1 MKPAARVRL
10 IEARKAKYRSASAFA
25 RDMGV
30 GRSTVTQWE
39 NGDRTPSVTTAAEIA
54 QKLGKPMD
62 HLFGLDALHGA

>member
-39 NGDRTPSVTTAAEIA
+39 NGDRTPSVTTAAAIA
-54 QKLGKPMD
+54 KRLEKPMD
-62 HLFGLDALHGA
+62 YLFG